1 MTANMKN
8 SYDMAIAAST
18 SGSSRIATVTT
29 HPYVVR
35 NTGKLNGQGTF
46 SSFDN
51 SCCFIAAHDKIH
63 YLGQKS
69 EITTHELR
77 ILSQFPNESIFFD
90 TKLHSDGFTR
100 MSRIL
105 NIGIIFYRLT
115 DNKLIVTDVYN
126 FDAPNIA
133 HIISWGAHFELLV
146 TEQERNEL
154 MSMTEFR
161 TTERKIE
168 TYVVVK
174 TAKEE
179 EIEKIIKQIDFL
191 RKRVSVTD
199 CVNSVKTQLAA
210 VNSKLSSSKNEV
222 SDNDLT
228 KILEATAQ
236 LEELQTKLE
245 TLAKIE
251 SLEQQLFKLIG

>member
-1 MTANMKN
+1 
-8 SYDMAIAAST
+8 
-18 SGSSRIATVTT
+18 
-29 HPYVVR
+29 
-35 NTGKLNGQGTF
+35 
-46 SSFDN
+46 
-51 SCCFIAAHDKIH
+51 
-63 YLGQKS
+63 
-69 EITTHELR
+69 
-77 ILSQFPNESIFFD
+77 
-90 TKLHSDGFTR
+90 
-100 MSRIL
+100 
-105 NIGIIFYRLT
+105 
-115 DNKLIVTDVYN
+115 
-126 FDAPNIA
+126 
-133 HIISWGAHFELLV
+133 
-146 TEQERNEL
+146 
-154 MSMTEFR
+154 MTEFR